1 MYIVNVESVRKSTQH
16 TQMSE
21 PTPLKLRKLVRRA
34 GVSMERLA
42 RDMGYSHASGIQRY
56 LSEGYTKERLD
67 LEIAMKFAKALAGKG
82 EPPITEAE
90 VLALTGLHQLS
101 LPAPNADLTTAVA
114 APRPNDM
121 LIDIPVYGVAVGG
134 DAGDFSLNGDVVD
147 RVRRPPG
154 LIGNKSAFAVYV
166 RGDSM
171 EPRHYQ
177 GDLLYVDP
185 SRPARSGDDVLVELK
200 PVRPGEPGPAY
211 IKQLVT
217 QGPVRVVLR
226 QFNPAQD
233 ITLPGD
239 KILRVSKIL
248 KLADLLGI

>member
-1 MYIVNVESVRKSTQH
+1 MKSAAYLHHENGTRGLSRGSDIRYAKFFRVRLEWLLT
-16 TQMSE
+16 
-21 PTPLKLRKLVRRA
+21 
-34 GVSMERLA
+34 GV
-42 RDMGYSHASGIQRY
+42 G
-56 LSEGYTKERLD
+56 
-67 LEIAMKFAKALAGKG
+67 AMKAGTEPG
-82 EPPITEAE
+82 EYNVTLNPP
-90 VLALTGLHQLS
+90 
-101 LPAPNADLTTAVA
+101 PNAEPATVTAL
-114 APRPNDM
+114 PRPNQMPLDV
-121 LIDIPVYGVAVGG
+121 PVYGVAVGG

-154 LIGNKSAFAVYV
+154 LLGNRSAFAVYV

-185 SRPARSGDDVLVELK
+185 IRPARSGDDVLVELK
-200 PVRPGEPGPAY
+200 PARPGEPGPAY

-226 QFNPAQD
+226 QFNPAKD
-233 ITLPGD
+233 ITLPGAQ
-239 KILRVSKIL
+239 ILRVSKIL

>member
-1 MYIVNVESVRKSTQH
+1 MSQKALADAIGVRQPSIQALETG
-16 TQMSE
+16 
-21 PTPLKLRKLVRRA
+21 RA
-34 GVSMERLA
+34 HGTKHL
-42 RDMGYSHASGIQRY
+42 HA
-56 LSEGYTKERLD
+56 L
-67 LEIAMKFAKALAGKG
+67 AKALGQD
-82 EPPITEAE
+82 PDW
-90 VLALTGLHQLS
+90 LLTGAGEMRSRSEGGKYTLTMNPPS
-101 LPAPNADLTTAVA
+101 NAEPAA
-114 APRPNDM
+114 APLPRPNQMPLDV
-121 LIDIPVYGVAVGG
+121 PVYGVAVGG

-154 LIGNKSAFAVYV
+154 LIGNRSAFAVYV

-185 SRPARSGDDVLVELK
+185 IRPARSGDDVLVELR
-200 PVRPGEPGPAY
+200 PGRPGEPGPAY

-226 QFNPAQD
+226 QFNPAKD
-233 ITLPGD
+233 ITLPGAQ
-239 KILRVSKIL
+239 ILRVSKIL